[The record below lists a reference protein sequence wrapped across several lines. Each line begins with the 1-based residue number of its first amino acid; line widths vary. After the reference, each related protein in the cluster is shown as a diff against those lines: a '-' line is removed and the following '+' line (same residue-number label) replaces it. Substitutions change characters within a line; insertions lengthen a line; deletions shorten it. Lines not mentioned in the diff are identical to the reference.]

1 MSHKATV
8 KMKIQDKDA
17 LLDSLKSMGVEYQV
31 ADQENGLRVSSRY
44 GVNNKVDILLLKDGK
59 GKSMKAVGFRKEK
72 DGSYVGE
79 GDFYEV
85 SSCQTKDGEKLNQSN
100 FGKTVSKR
108 YAYTKAVNELT
119 KMGFG
124 VSEDVGNWNE
134 NELSFSMQSQ
144 Y

>member
-8 KMKIQDKDA
+8 KMKIKDRAA
-17 LLDSLKSMGVEYQV
+17 LLESLKSMGIEYQV

-59 GKSMKAVGFRKEK
+59 GKSMKAVGFRKEQ
-72 DGSYVGE
+72 DGTYVGE

-85 SSCQTKDGEKLNQSN
+85 SGCQTKDGEKLNQSN

-108 YAYTKAVNELT
+108 YAYTKAVDELSR
-119 KMGFG
+119 MGFG
-124 VSEDVGNWNE
+124 VTEDVTNWNE
-134 NELSFSMQSQ
+134 NEVSFSMQTAF
-144 Y
+144 